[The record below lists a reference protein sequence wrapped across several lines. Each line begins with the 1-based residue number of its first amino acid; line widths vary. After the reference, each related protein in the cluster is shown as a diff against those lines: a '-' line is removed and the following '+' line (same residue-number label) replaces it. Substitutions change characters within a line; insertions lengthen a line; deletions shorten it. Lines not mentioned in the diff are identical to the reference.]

1 MMNLES
7 FRQTNYSL
15 TSEYILP
22 KESMPIF
29 KGITVQTSEETE
41 NNIIQR
47 YIKSNATK
55 MSVLTCIPRRELRQR
70 FDENS
75 QIKLNF
81 LRNDT
86 LIYWLIKDNTAD
98 QNIIALKLR
107 NIIYAKNLDESIRQE
122 GSILLLPDF
131 GPNNIKVALELL
143 QEVFTESSP
152 HLFDNPQHPWLEDYQ
167 PYPIKQLQQQQQDI
181 IDEAQQKF
189 DQIKEQIELEQ
200 DKYAWLP
207 GLLVL
212 KNEEFEDA
220 VAQALRFLGFDVT
233 EVDKTLA
240 AKERKRE
247 DFHISDPSNN
257 YFAIGEA
264 KSTGG
269 GRGASEEFIE
279 KTRKHQI
286 RYGREYNQVPSALL
300 IINFAITLE
309 PQQRVNLF
317 YKEDISEE
325 LEDSYITALSSVAL
339 FELCQ
344 YVLSEQMTKDQA
356 RQHITSGQAII
367 STIQSISAS

>member
-1 MMNLES
+1 
-7 FRQTNYSL
+7 
-15 TSEYILP
+15 
-22 KESMPIF
+22 
-29 KGITVQTSEETE
+29 
-41 NNIIQR
+41 
-47 YIKSNATK
+47 
-55 MSVLTCIPRRELRQR
+55 ELRQR

-247 DFHISDPSNN
+247 
-257 YFAIGEA
+257 
-264 KSTGG
+264 
-269 GRGASEEFIE
+269 
-279 KTRKHQI
+279 
-286 RYGREYNQVPSALL
+286 
-300 IINFAITLE
+300 
-309 PQQRVNLF
+309 
-317 YKEDISEE
+317 
-325 LEDSYITALSSVAL
+325 
-339 FELCQ
+339 
-344 YVLSEQMTKDQA
+344 
-356 RQHITSGQAII
+356 
-367 STIQSISAS
+367 